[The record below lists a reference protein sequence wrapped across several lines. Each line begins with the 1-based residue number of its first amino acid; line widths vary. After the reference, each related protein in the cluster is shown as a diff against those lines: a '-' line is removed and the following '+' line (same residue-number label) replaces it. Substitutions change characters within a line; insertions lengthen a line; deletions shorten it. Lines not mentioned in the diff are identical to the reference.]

1 MSRFSS
7 HRYVVYNANVL
18 PRKGAD
24 FQESAWDD
32 KMKGMVYDK
41 LADAVTATIRMKRIR
56 DTEYSIYKQL
66 VSGKGERDPIASTA
80 KWALVDGMEWIDAGE
95 YV

>member
-1 MSRFSS
+1 MPKFSN
-7 HRYVVYNANVL
+7 HRYIIYNAHIL

-32 KMKGMVYDK
+32 KMKGMIYDK
-41 LADAVTATIRMKRIR
+41 LADAVNAAIRLKRIR
-56 DTEYSIYKQL
+56 NTEYSIYRQQIH
-66 VSGKGERDPIASTA
+66 GKGERDPIASTA
-80 KWALVDGMEWIDAGE
+80 KWALVDNMEWIDVGE